1 MPFVGHNAFAHKAGM
16 HIDAVTKNSAAY
28 EQVSPDSVGNER
40 TFLMSEVAGRSMII
54 EKIRK
59 FDPSIKKDSPV
70 AAQIINRVKE
80 LEHDGYQFEGAE
92 GSFELLVRKNMGK
105 YKPFFDL
112 QYYKIIGEQP
122 TDGSVTTAFAQVKIG
137 VDGEMAITAGE
148 GDGPVHALDVALRKA
163 LERVLSLGSPDSP
176 DRLQGSRARL
186 QKRDGRE
193 GPRPHRVYRR

>member
-1 MPFVGHNAFAHKAGM
+1 
-16 HIDAVTKNSAAY
+16 
-28 EQVSPDSVGNER
+28 
-40 TFLMSEVAGRSMII
+40 MSEVAGRSMII

-122 TDGSVTTAFAQVKIG
+122 TGRFGNDGVRAGLKSASTA
-137 VDGEMAITAGE
+137 
-148 GDGPVHALDVALRKA
+148 RW
-163 LERVLSLGSPDSP
+163 R
-176 DRLQGSRARL
+176 
-186 QKRDGRE
+186 
-193 GPRPHRVYRR
+193 